1 MLWMYI
7 SISAFNN
14 ILEYMRKDAACPIPI
29 TSYILAATEDGYWQ
43 GNPESE
49 ITKLIDRYFVNREV
63 LYRKASHLWVL
74 DPDNLDDLL
83 ALDR

>member
-7 SISAFNN
+7 SISGFNH
-14 ILEYMRKDAACPIPI
+14 ILEYMRKDADFPIRI
-29 TSYILAATEDGYWQ
+29 KSYILAATEDGYWQ
-43 GNPESE
+43 GKPESA

-83 ALDR
+83 SLDR